1 MSATFLVSIVIG
13 AVAVFARR
21 IEGSWTSP
29 AVFLPAV
36 WAGLVGA
43 FALLFPALDEYY
55 AGSLWILASCVAF
68 LAGSV
73 VAHGQL
79 LVAPRETPR
88 DRIRQ
93 RLPLLVPL
101 VVLGNLAGVA
111 EITYLFVRRGASP
124 FSLVDIVTLVTVN
137 RAGNYGWAQLTQR
150 PSEWFAFVALYA
162 GALFGGVLFRLSR
175 QVWERVAAVLAV
187 VFVALVFALYG
198 SRFGALYGGSFWL
211 AAYLST
217 SSLTSGEGAK
227 DARIL
232 LRLGVIAIVILGG
245 ASVGTQVL
253 RYWTQLDRIGW
264 RSILADGFSFVGAF
278 SIWFRDHG
286 LIWSDFTWGARTFTK
301 LVAPFGLQEAPLSS
315 IDVDFTYS
323 NIFTVFRDLLED
335 FGVVGSLV
343 FFALGG
349 FIARATFV
357 ALRGGRM
364 GALPLGVLV
373 YTFVLTSFATSVF
386 FYTAP
391 TAALA
396 LFAAY
401 IGAASYRPPRRTVAA
416 LSRIPT

>member
-21 IEGSWTSP
+21 IEGSWTAP

-68 LAGSV
+68 LAGTM
-73 VAHGQL
+73 VAHGHL
-79 LVAPRETPR
+79 WKEARETPR
-88 DRIRQ
+88 DRVRD
-93 RLPLLVPL
+93 RLPLLVPF

-111 EITYLFVRRGASP
+111 EIVYLFARRNASP
-124 FSLVDIVTLVTVN
+124 FSIIDIVALVTAN
-137 RAGNYGWAQLTQR
+137 RAGNYGWAQLTQQ
-150 PSEWFAFVALYA
+150 PIEWFAFVALYT

-175 QVWERVAAVLAV
+175 RRWERAAAVMAV

-232 LRLGVIAIVILGG
+232 LRLGAVAILILGG

-253 RYWTQLDRIGW
+253 RYWTQLDQIGW

-286 LIWSDFTWGARTFTK
+286 LVWSDFTWGARTFTK
-301 LVAPFGLQEAPLSS
+301 LVAPFGVSEAPLSS

-357 ALRGGRM
+357 ALRGGSI
-364 GALPLGVLV
+364 GALPLGALV

-401 IGAASYRPPRRTVAA
+401 VGAASYRPPHWSGSAV
-416 LSRIPT
+416 SRAPA